1 MMTMGIP
8 GNAVTAVLMGALML
22 HGLTPGKDLFTVKAS
37 IAYPFIFG
45 LMR

>member
-22 HGLTPGKDLFTVKAS
+22 HGLTPGNDLFTVKAS